1 MKSVMITVANGL
13 TSARAQSLRI
23 VTPVNGTHRM
33 VPRQTTGMRHWGEYS
48 EGWFQQDKFS
58 AASPTTIIML
68 ILFIYLNACMHA
80 YSLLYK
86 LLGTFRNSFPNGE
99 SPS

>member
-13 TSARAQSLRI
+13 TSAQAQSLRI
-23 VTPVNGTHRM
+23 VTPVNGTHKT

-68 ILFIYLNACMHA
+68 ILHIPQCMHA
-80 YSLLYK
+80 CIQPALQIAGYL
-86 LLGTFRNSFPNGE
+86 
-99 SPS
+99 